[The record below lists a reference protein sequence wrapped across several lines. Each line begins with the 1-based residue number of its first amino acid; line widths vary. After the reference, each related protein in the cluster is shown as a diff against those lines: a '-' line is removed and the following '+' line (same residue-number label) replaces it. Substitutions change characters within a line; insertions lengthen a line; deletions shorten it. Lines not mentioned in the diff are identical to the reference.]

1 MEMTEQT
8 ADGTKGF
15 VKAGILLTAFGK
27 EMSSEILKFFSANEI
42 RRMGVKM
49 SKFPTVSQEDEET
62 TLREFC
68 ALMEGHSAGAKDY
81 LLDLLTTSLG
91 EAGSKTEVEAGGL
104 SPELQALK
112 WMEPQAIFNII
123 RNENPQAIAVILSH
137 LSKEQGL
144 GILTQLPE
152 GVRNEVIVR
161 MATLQDVPPGV
172 IQDISEVL
180 QAEFTKMGEA
190 EAAASQEASKKEE
203 GARQV
208 AALLSEMAPSVE
220 EKAMASI
227 KEANP
232 DLAMQIRELMFIFD
246 DIVKLDDRGM
256 QALLKDVSKEDLA
269 LAIRG
274 AKDELKEK
282 IYKNMSQRA
291 AEMMKED
298 IEAKGPVKRSDME
311 KAQQA
316 VVKTT
321 LKLIDSGEVFIKREG
336 GEGESESMV

>member
-1 MEMTEQT
+1 MTEQGLGET
-8 ADGTKGF
+8 RGF
-15 VKAGILLTAFGK
+15 VKAGVLLTSLGK

-49 SKFPTVSQEDEET
+49 SKFEGPPQEAEEAV
-62 TLREFC
+62 LREFC
-68 ALMEGHSAGAKDY
+68 KLMEGHGAGARDY
-81 LLDLLTTSLG
+81 LLDLLTGSLG
-91 EAGSKTEVEAGGL
+91 EERKDDAGAGGL
-104 SPELQALK
+104 SPELEALK

-123 RNENPQAIAVILSH
+123 RNEHPQAMAVLLSH

-152 GVRNEVIVR
+152 GVRNEVILR

-172 IQDISEVL
+172 VQDISEVL
-180 QAEFTKMGEA
+180 QAEFTKMGE
-190 EAAASQEASKKEE
+190 EELAASQAASKKAE

-208 AALLSEMAPSVE
+208 AAILSQMAPSVE

-227 KEANP
+227 KGVNP

-274 AKDELKEK
+274 AKDDLKEK

-298 IEAKGPVKRSDME
+298 IEAKGPVKRSDVE

-321 LKLIDSGEVFIKREG
+321 LKLMDSGEVFIKREG
-336 GEGESESMV
+336 AEGESETLV

>member
-1 MEMTEQT
+1 MTEQT
-8 ADGTKGF
+8 PEAVKGF

-27 EMSSEILKFFSANEI
+27 DQSSEILKFFSANEI
-42 RRMGVKM
+42 RRMGVRM
-49 SKFPTVSQEDEET
+49 FKFPGTSREDEEAV
-62 TLREFC
+62 LREFC
-68 ALMEGHSAGAKDY
+68 KLMEGHSAGAKDY

-91 EAGSKTEVEAGGL
+91 EERKEEGDEGGL

-123 RNENPQAIAVILSH
+123 RNEHPQAIAVILSQ

-144 GILTQLPE
+144 GILTQLPDA
-152 GVRNEVIVR
+152 VRNEVMLR

-172 IQDISEVL
+172 IQEISEVL
-180 QAEFTKMGEA
+180 QTEFTKMGE
-190 EAAASQEASKKEE
+190 EEMAASKAASKKAE

-208 AALLSEMAPSVE
+208 AALLSEMTPSVE

-227 KEANP
+227 KESNP
-232 DLAMQIRELMFIFD
+232 ELAMEIRELMFIFD
-246 DIVKLDDRGM
+246 DIIKLDDRGM
-256 QALLKDVSKEDLA
+256 QTLLKDVSKDDLA

-316 VVKTT
+316 VVKLT
-321 LKLIDSGEVFIKREG
+321 LKLMDSGEVFIKREG
-336 GEGESESMV
+336 GVEGESEAMV